1 MEPTYELARA
11 ILKPWLAAWFRWHL
25 EGLENIPRKGGVILA
40 LNHIAYLDPFAS
52 AFLVEKV
59 GRRPRFLAKSELFQ
73 DKRIAWV
80 LKGAKQIEVKRGT
93 RDAPMALDHAFDA
106 LAQGE
111 LIVVFPEGTITTD
124 PDLNPMEAKSGT
136 ARLALGSGAPV
147 IPCALWG
154 TQNIWPKHYAK
165 RWWPPKQDILA
176 RVGKPIEATGDADS
190 PETWKDFST
199 RLMEEIGVLLAG
211 IKPAVADR
219 RKPKKK
225 AA

>member
-11 ILKPWLAAWFRWHL
+11 ILKPWLAAWFRWHM
-25 EGLENIPRKGGVILA
+25 EGLENIPKKGGAILA
-40 LNHIAYLDPFAS
+40 VNHISYLDPFAS
-52 AFLVEKV
+52 AFLVEKI
-59 GRRPRFLAKSELFQ
+59 GRRPRFLAKTELFQ
-73 DKRIAWV
+73 DKRIAWI
-80 LKGAKQIEVKRGT
+80 LKGAKQIEVRRGT

-106 LAQGE
+106 LAAGE

-136 ARLALGSGAPV
+136 ARLALGSGAPL

-165 RWWPPKQDILA
+165 SWWPPKQDILA
-176 RVGKPIEATGDADS
+176 RIGRPMEVSGD
-190 PETWKDFST
+190 PESHDNWKDLST

-211 IKPAVADR
+211 IRPAVADR
-219 RKPKKK
+219 RKPKRR